1 MSLNYNFNRKEISS
15 AEISAKMDFREVL
28 SNYKIVTKPFYK
40 TGWFASTVTV
50 TAVAAI
56 TLVMLN
62 QNPEE
67 NKSTQN
73 PVTDENTITYKEDSP
88 CIKPPIKEADVPF
101 TSYMIKNEEGG
112 KIVHHSGSEINL
124 PAGIF
129 TVDGKPVVGDVEI
142 RYREFRDPADF
153 ILSGIPMT
161 YDSAGTKYHFE
172 SAGMLEIRAFQ
183 DGKEVQINKEIE
195 VNFASDYGDTK
206 YNFYKLD
213 ESKDNWVCLGKD
225 KVSETK
231 NSDPN
236 NNSTSDKGKLIAFK
250 DEELKEVKKEI
261 AILKVQKPMAPIK
274 WNKNNYSFK
283 LDILEE
289 EFPELAALSVNRFE
303 VSPDET
309 KFSQKIFDTDW
320 EDVKLER
327 DAKNEQLYIVLSKG
341 TRKNKY
347 AVYPVFEGKD
357 YTDKKAKFDSELKTY
372 SAKLDS
378 RLAEEKKLETELADL
393 RADKVQKNK
402 ELVKKNNELKN
413 STTSVLSPGDHEG
426 FQKNVISQKDKNIRA
441 VGSFITFG
449 QYKYDRKLK
458 LPSLGVFNCDHAVAS
473 LPIREKGKKHR
484 FQFQNKDGVSLIMS
498 LIYVIEKKR
507 NVLFT
512 YTPEEFESIRMSGDQ
527 ENSII
532 GITTTG
538 EIAVALPLDL
548 NVLDWKSQVLDIQM
562 RVFEKL
568 KDATDLKMILNPES

>member
-15 AEISAKMDFREVL
+15 AEISAKMNFREVL

-40 TGWFASTVTV
+40 TGWFASTVTL
-50 TAVAAI
+50 TAAGAI
-56 TLVMLN
+56 ALVMFN

-67 NKSTQN
+67 NKSTQT
-73 PVTDENTITYKEDSP
+73 PVTDEKTITYKEDSP
-88 CIKPPIKEADVPF
+88 CIKPPIKEADIPF
-101 TSYMIKNEEGG
+101 TSYLIKNEEGG

-124 PAGIF
+124 EAGIF
-129 TVDGKPVVGDVEI
+129 TLDGKPVVGDVEI

-172 SAGMLEIRAFQ
+172 SAGMLEIRAYQ

-195 VNFASDYGDTK
+195 VNFASDYNDTK

-213 ESKDNWVCLGKD
+213 ETKDNWVCLGKD
-225 KVSETK
+225 KVSEDK
-231 NSDPN
+231 RVDSGN
-236 NNSTSDKGKLIAFK
+236 NDVFVDSKVIAGKE
-250 DEELKEVKKEI
+250 EELEEVKKEI
-261 AILKVQKPMAPIK
+261 ALLINQKPSAPNK

-289 EFPELAALSVNRFE
+289 EFPELVALSVDRFE
-303 VSPDET
+303 VSPEET

-320 EDVKLER
+320 EDVKLEKN
-327 DAKNEQLYIVLSKG
+327 AKTDELQIVLSKG

-347 AVYPVFEGKD
+347 VVYPVFEGKD
-357 YTDKKAKFDSELKTY
+357 YTERKSKFDSEFKSY

-378 RLAEEKKLETELADL
+378 RQAEEKKLEKELADM
-393 RADKVQKNK
+393 RAKKVKENK
-402 ELVKKNNELKN
+402 ELIKKVNEQKN
-413 STTSVLSPGDHEG
+413 STASVLMPGDNDG

-441 VGSFITFG
+441 VGGLLRVG
-449 QYKYDRKLK
+449 QFKTIRNFS
-458 LPSLGVFNCDHAVAS
+458 LPSLGVFNCDFASVS

-538 EIAVALPLDL
+538 EIAVALPVDL
-548 NVLDWKSQVLDIQM
+548 NTLEWKNPVLDIPM